1 MCAMLLFVNCG
12 DDSPEEI
19 PVVKAI
25 PMSITLDA
33 DGSVQMIN
41 INSNT
46 SWSVMR
52 DDSWLQCSPAD
63 GSGNVS
69 VKVSAS
75 VNNGDERRSKLT
87 FTDKTG
93 KATASVTVTQKGA
106 PEKTL
111 TVNPESLSF
120 SSSANNNTFT
130 IMSNMSWSVESNA
143 SWCTVS
149 PSSGSN
155 NSAIA
160 VKVETNSAVSSRTA
174 TITVK
179 GDGIIK
185 TVSVNQE
192 AAEAQL
198 TLSKDAVSISAD
210 GGTQSVTVKSNSG
223 WSATS
228 NQSWLT
234 ISPSQGNGDGT
245 LTLKATANSNTSSR
259 QATVTVRCGDITKTI
274 SVTQEAAA
282 VQLSLSIVV
291 VSISVDGGTQN
302 VTVTCNSSWSA
313 TSNQSWLTVSPS
325 QGNGDGTLTLKATAN
340 PNTSSRQATVTVR
353 CGSVSKTISVTQEA
367 KPAAQEMVLKEMLE
381 RPFGTLYGAAFTLY
395 SYSVIKNKCKE
406 KYVIRD
412 GGKSFSIY
420 ASDNSSLD
428 NLVYK
433 GVPFYSLYISDSKYV
448 CYYLHIDK
456 SKQSMPFSKL
466 LDMVNELRALGI
478 TMSSETDAN
487 YDYYYKGTKNGT
499 YYYATMKD
507 MNLYYEYRIVLSY

>member
-1 MCAMLLFVNCG
+1 MKKQIFLSALIGMCAMLFFENCG

-33 DGSVQMIN
+33 DGSEQVVS

-46 SWSVMR
+46 TWSVMR

-63 GSGNVS
+63 GSGNLS

-93 KATASVTVTQKGA
+93 KATASVIVTKKGA
-106 PEKTL
+106 PEKIL

-120 SSSANNNTFT
+120 SSAANNNTFS
-130 IMSNMSWSVESNA
+130 IMSNVSWSVESSA

-198 TLSKDAVSISAD
+198 SLSIDVVSISVD
-210 GGTQSVTVKSNSG
+210 GGTQSVTVKS
-223 WSATS
+223 
-228 NQSWLT
+228 
-234 ISPSQGNGDGT
+234 
-245 LTLKATANSNTSSR
+245 
-259 QATVTVRCGDITKTI
+259 
-274 SVTQEAAA
+274 
-282 VQLSLSIVV
+282 
-291 VSISVDGGTQN
+291 
-302 VTVTCNSSWSA
+302 NSSWSA

-340 PNTSSRQATVTVR
+340 PNTSSRQATVTVK
-353 CGSVSKTISVTQEA
+353 CGSISKTISVTQEA
-367 KPAAQEMVLKEMLE
+367 KAASQEMVLKEMLA

-395 SYSVIKNKCKE
+395 SYLEIKNKCKE
-406 KYVIRD
+406 NYVIREGD
-412 GGKSFSIY
+412 TYFSIY
-420 ASDNSSLD
+420 VTSNSSLA

-433 GVPFYSLYISDSKYV
+433 GVPLYGLYVSNTKYV
-448 CYYLHIDK
+448 SYTLRIDK
-456 SKQSMPFSKL
+456 SKLSTPFSKL
-466 LDMVNELRALGI
+466 VEMVNELRALNI
-478 TMSSETDAN
+478 TMSSETNAS
-487 YDYYYKGTKNGT
+487 YDYYYKGTTNEAN
-499 YYYATMKD
+499 YYAMLKETD
-507 MNLYYEYRIVLSY
+507 SYYDYNIVVSYK